1 MKQNYMAR
9 KTLFMPK
16 KTGLSVQNPPLPLL
30 NQALSF
36 MPTSLRTSRYSA
48 FHTHNCRLFAA
59 TQLLSIEPT
68 KRLAKTPLVSAKN
81 SLLFRKSPR
90 FFLYCPL
97 VPKVRPHTLLES
109 SVCGLTSGLHKCTLC
124 TTEHR
129 NGRLRD
135 SGSSAASWSKA
146 TLSLNWGAFSSRAS
160 NRNNL

>member
-1 MKQNYMAR
+1 MAR
-9 KTLFMPK
+9 KTHFTAK
-16 KTGLSVQNPPLPLL
+16 RTGIFSAESPTCSSKPSAIVH
-30 NQALSF
+30 A
-36 MPTSLRTSRYSA
+36 TSLRSSRHSTVYA
-48 FHTHNCRLFAA
+48 HNCRLFAA

-68 KRLAKTPLVSAKN
+68 KMLAKTPLVSAKN

-129 NGRLRD
+129 NSRLRD

-146 TLSLNWGAFSSRAS
+146 TLSLNWGASSSRAS
-160 NRNNL
+160 NQNNL

>member
-1 MKQNYMAR
+1 MAR
-9 KTLFMPK
+9 KTHFTAK
-16 KTGLSVQNPPLPLL
+16 KSGIFSAESPTCSSKPSAIFHAYISSDFPTFGRPCPQLPPLRR
-30 NQALSF
+30 QRS
-36 MPTSLRTSRYSA
+36 SS
-48 FHTHNCRLFAA
+48 
-59 TQLLSIEPT
+59 LLSRR
-68 KRLAKTPLVSAKN
+68 KGAKTPLVSAKN

-109 SVCGLTSGLHKCTLC
+109 SVCGLTSGLHTCTMR
-124 TTEHR
+124 TREHR